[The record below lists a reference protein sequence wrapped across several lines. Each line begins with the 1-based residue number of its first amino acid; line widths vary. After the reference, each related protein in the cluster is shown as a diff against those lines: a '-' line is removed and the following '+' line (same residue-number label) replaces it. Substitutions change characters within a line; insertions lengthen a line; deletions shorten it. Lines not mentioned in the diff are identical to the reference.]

1 MKLRK
6 RGGIYWIDAVVDGIR
21 IQRSLHTKDKRDATT
36 RAHDIVSEAK
46 QGKITTTSISFAKLP
61 FGEAADKF
69 IESKR
74 LEVKPSTL
82 VKNKQLL
89 KKLREVFKT
98 LRLNQITSEHVL
110 AYRDWRAKQGV
121 GPTIINMEV
130 GLLQQILKRAKRW
143 QFIAD
148 DIKRLKEPPTIG
160 RALSPEQKLQL
171 LHIASQRPE
180 WQTAYWAAILAL
192 NTTMRA
198 AEIRSLRW
206 WDIDLFERILQ
217 VPESKT
223 EAGLR
228 PIPLTDAA
236 YNTLLEI
243 RRRNEL
249 FGPVETNHYVFPSFK
264 TVAQFNGKEIVG
276 NRYTAFNPEQPM
288 TTWRRAWRSLTKK
301 AGLKGLRFHDLRHHA
316 ITEMLENGVPEQMVM
331 EIAGHVSLRMLKRYS
346 HIRMSAKRSA
356 VDCLNT
362 SSITKPDAE
371 FGLQNSQRDS
381 YVTNHVTVEGDV
393 PVYSDLN
400 PLESTKEGIGACG
413 FEPQTPTVSR

>member
-1 MKLRK
+1 MQLRK
-6 RGGIYWIDAVVDGIR
+6 RGSIYWIDAVVDGIR

-36 RAHDIVSEAK
+36 KAHDIVSEAK
-46 QGKITTTSISFAKLP
+46 QGKITTNSISFAKLP
-61 FGEAADKF
+61 FGEAVDKF
-69 IESKR
+69 IEGKR
-74 LEVKPSTL
+74 LEVKQSTL

-89 KKLREVFKT
+89 KKPREFFKS

-110 AYRDWRAKQGV
+110 NYREWRSSQGV

-160 RALSPEQKLQL
+160 RAMSPEQKLQL
-171 LHIASQRPE
+171 LHTASQKPE

-198 AEIRSLRW
+198 VEIKSLRW
-206 WDIDLFERILQ
+206 LDIDLFERSLQ
-217 VPESKT
+217 VPVSKT

-228 PIPLTDAA
+228 TIPLTDAA

-243 RRRNEL
+243 RKRNEM
-249 FGPVETNHYVFPSFK
+249 FGAVESHHYVFASFK
-264 TVAQFNGKEIVG
+264 IVAQFNGNKIVES
-276 NRYTAFNPEQPM
+276 RCDSFNPEQPM

-316 ITEMLENGVPEQMVM
+316 ITEMLESGVPEQMVM

-346 HIRMSAKRSA
+346 HIRMTAKRSA
-356 VDCLNT
+356 VDFLNT
-362 SSITKPDAE
+362 SSITKPAA
-371 FGLQNSQRDS
+371 QKSYRDS
-381 YVTNHVTVEGDV
+381 YVTNDVTNGDEVE
-393 PVYSDLN
+393 VYSDLSSLPAEN
-400 PLESTKEGIGACG
+400 NEIGA
-413 FEPQTPTVSR
+413 